1 MIYIDSSVIASYYCP
16 EPLSAKAEQI
26 IRAEPRPA
34 LSDLTEVE
42 LFSAVSRKTRSREL
56 SRDDAERIAAQFL
69 AHLESALYTRL
80 ALDRRHYQLARDW
93 LGRFSTPLRSL
104 DALHLAVAAIEG
116 LQLVT
121 SDEGLARSGEG
132 LGVSVLYVS

>member
-1 MIYIDSSVIASYYCP
+1 LIYVDSSLLAAYYCP
-16 EPLSAKAEQI
+16 EPLSAKAERI
-26 IRAEPRPA
+26 IRSETRPA

-56 SRDDAERIAAQFL
+56 SRNDAERITAQFL
-69 AHLESALYTRL
+69 AHLESGLYTRL

-93 LGRFSTPLRSL
+93 LSQFSTPLRSL
-104 DALHLAVAAIEG
+104 DALHLAVAASDG

-121 SDEGLARSGEG
+121 SDDGLARSGKR
-132 LGVSVLYVS
+132 LGVSVQQVS

>member
-1 MIYIDSSVIASYYCP
+1 LIYIDSSVIAAYYCP

-26 IRAEPRPA
+26 VRGEIRPA

-56 SRDDAERIAAQFL
+56 SRDAAERIAAQFL
-69 AHLESALYTRL
+69 AHLDGALYTRL

-93 LGRFSTPLRSL
+93 LSRFSTPLRSL
-104 DALHLAVAAIEG
+104 DALHLAVASIDR

-121 SDEGLARSGEG
+121 SDEGLARSGKK
-132 LGVSVLYVS
+132 LGVSVRQVS

>member
-1 MIYIDSSVIASYYCP
+1 MIYLDSSVIAAYYCP

-26 IRAEPRPA
+26 IRAEIRPA

-56 SRDDAERIAAQFL
+56 SRDDAERIAAQFV
-69 AHLESALYTRL
+69 AHLDAAWYTRL
-80 ALDRRHYQLARDW
+80 PLDRRHYQLARDW

-104 DALHLAVAAIEG
+104 DALHLAVAASDG

-121 SDEGLARSGEG
+121 SDAELARSGKR
-132 LGVSVLYVS
+132 LGVSVLRVS